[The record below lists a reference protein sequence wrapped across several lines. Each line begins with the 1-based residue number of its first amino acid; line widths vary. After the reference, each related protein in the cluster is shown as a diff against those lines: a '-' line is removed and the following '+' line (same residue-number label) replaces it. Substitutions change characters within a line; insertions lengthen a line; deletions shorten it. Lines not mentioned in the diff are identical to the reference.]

1 MDLPENRRVPG
12 RSSLASSVLKGS
24 FGRRF
29 PLHAP
34 SVIAAPGARQSR
46 DSTAS
51 PRPGKGRGRDSLF
64 EDLLAVAETTASPTP
79 SPPKQNLEMP
89 GGSARRRDVAVRPG
103 ASECPPTLGSDS
115 GESAGA
121 GATEEGRSCRSVS
134 TRRSASPCE
143 ARPSAGVP
151 SREAGAASRRGGVFG
166 LLESLASAERRS
178 LPGSSGKVVPSED
191 GGVAAGGAREREVID
206 IKCPGRTGARIDST
220 SQGKV
225 IEKTP
230 SPNLT
235 SLKENREGRS
245 PRTVEQQA
253 SPPSSAHLTSL
264 KENREGR
271 SPRVVEP
278 QSSPPSAVNGTGT
291 ARRVKLIQHSIGQA
305 EVPTSEGRTGRHEA
319 PDPLSRAARDASR
332 VVHGA
337 GAEPSH
343 PSSKEAPA
351 SIAGR
356 PRLGGEAVQ
365 MQQGGGPSDSS
376 RRNGEGPH
384 GGDPRAPSSPSVV
397 DLPFQPTTKGSP
409 EAAPSSVA
417 SAVERVQRAAHDYPR
432 ATGRMIEVSASG
444 PGDRDVRVSAR
455 LEGGAVRAEIA
466 ASDPATQATLLRNLD
481 DMQRHLGR
489 LGITVASI
497 AVRFEDAPER
507 RDGKDQRQDDLGRP
521 AAVGRRETRSRSLA
535 RRAAAGVD
543 YVA

>member
-1 MDLPENRRVPG
+1 
-12 RSSLASSVLKGS
+12 
-24 FGRRF
+24 
-29 PLHAP
+29 
-34 SVIAAPGARQSR
+34 
-46 DSTAS
+46 
-51 PRPGKGRGRDSLF
+51 
-64 EDLLAVAETTASPTP
+64 
-79 SPPKQNLEMP
+79 MP
-89 GGSARRRDVAVRPG
+89 GGSARRHDVAARAG
-103 ASECPPTLGSDS
+103 ASECPPTLRSDP
-115 GESAGA
+115 GEHTGA
-121 GATEEGRSCRSVS
+121 GATEGGRFCRSVS
-134 TRRSASPCE
+134 TRRFASLCE
-143 ARPSAGVP
+143 VHPSAGVP
-151 SREAGAASRRGGVFG
+151 SREVGATSRRGGVFG

-178 LPGSSGKVVPSED
+178 LPGSSGKMAPTED
-191 GGVAAGGAREREVID
+191 GGATAGGAREREVMD
-206 IKCPGRTGARIDST
+206 IKGPGRTGARIDST
-220 SQGKV
+220 SQGRV
-225 IEKTP
+225 IEKAS
-230 SPNLT
+230 SPHLT
-235 SLKENREGRS
+235 SLKEIREGRS
-245 PRTVEQQA
+245 PRA
-253 SPPSSAHLTSL
+253 A
-264 KENREGR
+264 
-271 SPRVVEP
+271 EP
-278 QSSPPSAVNGTGT
+278 QVSPPSAVNGTGT
-291 ARRVKLIQHSIGQA
+291 ARRAKPIRYSFSQA

-319 PDPLSRAARDASR
+319 GDPLSRAARDASR

-497 AVRFEDAPER
+497 AVTFEDAPER